1 MTIST
6 TIKEDLEIARAV
18 IDAVEANLLTP
29 DGKGF
34 KTQPD
39 LSDDANVAQAVE
51 QALAKNGV
59 VISAKVQRII
69 SAVVTALELVQ

>member
-1 MTIST
+1 MALST
-6 TIKEDLEIARAV
+6 TLKQDLDIARDV
-18 IDAVEANLLTP
+18 IDAVENNLLTP

-39 LSDDANVAQAVE
+39 LADDANVAQAVE
-51 QALAKNGV
+51 QTLAKNGV
-59 VISAKVQRII
+59 PISAKVQRII